1 MTTPLQLDWGQAAL
15 QHRLAAL
22 LPGLQVQVLAECG
35 STNSLLLERARA
47 GGTAAGAAPL
57 AACLLVAEHQTQG
70 RGRQGKVWASAAGA
84 SLTFSLALPLAPPRW
99 DGLSLA
105 VGLALADALDPPA
118 SAAEPRSALA
128 AWQPSIGL
136 KWPNDLLLMT
146 LPAPP
151 IDSAAPPGLKVGGIL
166 IETVQAGSQ
175 RWVVIGVG
183 LNLAAQP
190 PVTPPVTPPLAPT
203 DAPPVALSW
212 GYGSLQT
219 LNPAL
224 TAPKVLAQLAPGL
237 LQAVLAFEQAGFAP
251 SQAGFA
257 GRDVLAGRTVTTTLP
272 DWPQGVADGVDET
285 GALWLRH
292 AGQRRALTS
301 GEVSLRW
308 VAAPQA
314 EPPLDAAPARLPC

>member
-15 QHRLAAL
+15 QQRLAAL

-57 AACLLVAEHQTQG
+57 VACLLVAEHQTQG

-84 SLTFSLALPLAPPRW
+84 SLTFSLALPLAPARW

-105 VGLALADALDPPA
+105 VGLALADALDPQSPGA
-118 SAAEPRSALA
+118 DPRSAWA

-136 KWPNDLLLMT
+136 KWPNDLLLLT

-190 PVTPPVTPPLAPT
+190 PVTPPVTPT
-203 DAPPVALSW
+203 DAPPVTLSW

-237 LQAVLAFEQAGFAP
+237 LQAVLTFEQAGFAP

-257 GRDVLAGRTVTTTLP
+257 RRDVLAGRTVTTTLP

-301 GEVSLRW
+301 GELSLRW
-308 VAAPQA
+308 AAPQA
-314 EPPLDAAPARLPC
+314 EPPLGAAPAGWPC